1 MELKAR
7 LEKPYN
13 YKERANF
20 VIEYNHKLNYIIEE
34 TDDGIL
40 AWDYTDD
47 EQTERRIIRKKSETK
62 AARDKMIN
70 DISWR
75 VERAREQKEL
85 GIPVIDDYKKLLEY
99 RQYLR
104 NFPQS
109 SDDWWEKEIKTYEEW
124 SKSQEK

>member
-1 MELKAR
+1 MELKAK
-7 LEKPYN
+7 LEKPYTN
-13 YKERANF
+13 KERTNF

-34 TDDGIL
+34 TDDSIL
-40 AWDYTDD
+40 AWGYTDD

-62 AARDKMIN
+62 TTRDKMIN
-70 DISWR
+70 EISWR

-85 GIPVIDDYKKLLEY
+85 GIPTVDDYKKLLEY

-104 NFPQS
+104 DFPQN

-124 SKSQEK
+124 SKTK

>member
-7 LEKPYN
+7 LEKPCSS
-13 YKERANF
+13 KERANF
-20 VIEYNHKLNYIIEE
+20 IVEYSYKLNYTIEE
-34 TDDGIL
+34 TDDSIL
-40 AWDYTDD
+40 AWGYTDD
-47 EQTERRIIRKKSETK
+47 EQTERRIIRKKSEIKT
-62 AARDKMIN
+62 ARDKMIN

-104 NFPQS
+104 DFPQS
-109 SDDWWEKEIKTYEEW
+109 SDDWWEKQIKTYEEW
-124 SKSQEK
+124 SVDK

>member
-1 MELKAR
+1 MELKAK
-7 LEKPYN
+7 LEKPYTN
-13 YKERANF
+13 KERTNF

-34 TDDGIL
+34 TDDSIL
-40 AWDYTDD
+40 AWGYTDD

-62 AARDKMIN
+62 TVRDKMIN

-85 GIPVIDDYKKLLEY
+85 GIPTVDDYKKLLEY

-104 NFPQS
+104 DFPQN
-109 SDDWWEKEIKTYEEW
+109 SDGWWEKEIKTYEEW
-124 SKSQEK
+124 SKTK

>member
-7 LEKPYN
+7 LEKPCTS
-13 YKERANF
+13 KERANF
-20 VIEYNHKLNYIIEE
+20 VVEYSYKLNYAIEE
-34 TDDGIL
+34 TDDSIL
-40 AWDYTDD
+40 AWGYTDD

-62 AARDKMIN
+62 VARDKMIN

-104 NFPQS
+104 DFPQS
-109 SDDWWEKEIKTYEEW
+109 SDDWWEKQIKTYEEW
-124 SKSQEK
+124 SVDK

>member
-1 MELKAR
+1 
-7 LEKPYN
+7 
-13 YKERANF
+13 
-20 VIEYNHKLNYIIEE
+20 
-34 TDDGIL
+34 
-40 AWDYTDD
+40 
-47 EQTERRIIRKKSETK
+47 
-62 AARDKMIN
+62 MIN

-104 NFPQS
+104 DFPQS

-124 SKSQEK
+124 SK

>member
-62 AARDKMIN
+62 ATRDQMIN
-70 DISWR
+70 NISWR

-85 GIPVIDDYKKLLEY
+85 GIQVIDDYKKLLEY

-104 NFPQS
+104 DFPQS
-109 SDDWWEKEIKTYEEW
+109 SDDWWEREIKTYEEW
-124 SKSQEK
+124 SKTNK

>member
-7 LEKPYN
+7 LEKPYD

-20 VIEYNHKLNYIIEE
+20 VIDYNHKLNYIIEE

-47 EQTERRIIRKKSETK
+47 EQTERRVIRKKSETK

-99 RQYLR
+99 HQYLR
-104 NFPQS
+104 DFPQS

-124 SKSQEK
+124 LKLQEK

>member
-7 LEKPYN
+7 LEKPCSS
-13 YKERANF
+13 KERANF
-20 VIEYNHKLNYIIEE
+20 VVEYSYKLNYTIEE
-34 TDDGIL
+34 TDDSIL
-40 AWDYTDD
+40 AWGYTDD

-62 AARDKMIN
+62 VARDKMIN

-104 NFPQS
+104 DFPQS
-109 SDDWWEKEIKTYEEW
+109 SDDWWEKQIKTYEEW
-124 SKSQEK
+124 SKIDK

>member
-7 LEKPYN
+7 LEKPCSS
-13 YKERANF
+13 KERANF
-20 VIEYNHKLNYIIEE
+20 VVEYSYKLNYTIEE
-34 TDDGIL
+34 TDDSIL
-40 AWDYTDD
+40 AWGYTDD

-62 AARDKMIN
+62 TARDKMIN

-85 GIPVIDDYKKLLEY
+85 GMPVIDDYKKLLEY

-104 NFPQS
+104 DFPQS
-109 SDDWWEKEIKTYEEW
+109 SDDWWEKQIKTYEEW
-124 SKSQEK
+124 SVDK